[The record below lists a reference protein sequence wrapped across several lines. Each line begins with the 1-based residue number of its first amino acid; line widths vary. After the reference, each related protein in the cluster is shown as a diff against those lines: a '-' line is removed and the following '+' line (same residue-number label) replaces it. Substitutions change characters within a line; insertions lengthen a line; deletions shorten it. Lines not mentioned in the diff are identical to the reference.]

1 MIVMVTMMIVM
12 VIIIIFMEPRPP
24 LPSLCN
30 ESQALPDH
38 YRWHLRWTHKI
49 WEKGGDDD
57 DDDDDYDDFVDDD
70 HDFDKNGSDGDSP
83 LLSPR
88 PYLSWSW
95 SLDMEPWSFICKGHW
110 TGMNQV
116 KQELSLFHR

>member
-12 VIIIIFMEPRPP
+12 VIIFMQPRPP

-38 YRWHLRWTHKI
+38 YRWHLRWKTKYA
-49 WEKGGDDD
+49 KRGDDD
-57 DDDDDYDDFVDDD
+57 DDDDDFVDDD
-70 HDFDKNGSDGDSP
+70 HNT
-83 LLSPR
+83 LIRMVVMVTHWLT
-88 PYLSWSW
+88 LV
-95 SLDMEPWSFICKGHW
+95 EPKTIYILILICKTKGHW

-116 KQELSLFHR
+116 MQDFFPFHR